1 MTATATGSRYLHYGP
16 VGRARWGRT
25 GGWAAPLAAVAFLAG
40 ACGSGAARST
50 PADQAYLAEVH
61 DSAPD
66 INAARTDAQLV
77 RLGHV
82 VCDDFRAR
90 ASYEEVADRLSTEAG
105 SDSLPAADLG
115 AVITAAADNYCPQYR
130 DLVS

>member
-1 MTATATGSRYLHYGP
+1 M
-16 VGRARWGRT
+16 
-25 GGWAAPLAAVAFLAG
+25 AAVLAG
-40 ACGSGAARST
+40 ACGSGAARTT

-61 DSAPD
+61 DAAPN
-66 INAARTDAQLV
+66 INSTRSDPQLM

-90 ASYEEVADRLSTEAG
+90 ASYEAVADRLSTEAG
-105 SDSLPAADLG
+105 SDALPAADLG

>member
-1 MTATATGSRYLHYGP
+1 MGATAGLA
-16 VGRARWGRT
+16 V
-25 GGWAAPLAAVAFLAG
+25 AAVLAG
-40 ACGSGAARST
+40 GCGSGAPSAG

-61 DSAPD
+61 AAGPD
-66 INAARTDAQLV
+66 INNVRSDTQLI

-82 VCDDFRAR
+82 VCDDFRAK
-90 ASYEEVADRLSTEAG
+90 ASYQQVADRLSIEAG
-105 SDSLPAADLG
+105 ADSLPSSDLG